1 MRPIHLTLSHP
12 IPKEDPMTEFAHEY
26 ASHDGA
32 AAEFRIREGAAS
44 TLILHRADGTV
55 DHRRFRAGRLIAVA

>member
-1 MRPIHLTLSHP
+1 
-12 IPKEDPMTEFAHEY
+12 MTEFAHEY

-32 AAEFRIREGAAS
+32 AAEFRIREGEAS